1 MLWDLD
7 TGERSRNDDL
17 LVSEEAARFLRISP
31 QTLNNWRSAGKGPP
45 HVKMGGR
52 VAYRRSV
59 LVTWAESRETR
70 GSGGRQGPPRLK
82 IKVRPYTNDP
92 TRHHVDVRI
101 EDPTTD
107 QKSLIRRRLVAPSG
121 MDPLAARVWGEE
133 QAKLILR
140 DLVRKVRGEEESAK
154 PTNKPITVDAPLKDR
169 VMTMSEFW
177 DRFFPR
183 YVARQKKG
191 TQDSYVTIWHR
202 HLRPLLGDTPLDL
215 IDRSAIARVCD
226 AAEDKELDPATVR
239 QILAKLNKALRWAM
253 SKGLTPE
260 VVLPKLE
267 SEKTEQA
274 KKKVKVLYSRDD
286 LKRLLAAAKC
296 VADEALIMLAWHG
309 ALRIGE
315 IPALKWADID
325 WSTKIMTIS
334 RNVYKSRVQDN
345 PKGEVGPVPM
355 SSKLIAIL
363 QRMKRDDGSPWVFPP
378 GRKTDLAWWTDPSAR
393 KRMQALQLEA
403 GLPVLGPHRVRHS
416 VLTHLA
422 NRNVSPYSLQAF
434 ARHAN
439 MRTTLDYYVHLK
451 KAELAAVAV
460 DVLDEEDA
468 LDSGAPPK
476 RDNAKRS
483 RGKARGNDVAITG
496 NTPEFVDGLMN

>member
-1 MLWDLD
+1 MARDQDLR
-7 TGERSRNDDL
+7 ERSRDEDL
-17 LVSEEAARFLRISP
+17 LINDEAARLLRISP
-31 QTLNNWRSAGKGPP
+31 QTLSNWRSAGKGPA
-45 HVKMGGR
+45 HVRMGGR

-59 LVTWAESRETR
+59 LVAWAESRETR
-70 GSGGRQGPPRLK
+70 GPGGRQGPPRLK
-82 IKVRPYTNDP
+82 ITVRPYNNDP

-121 MDPLAARVWGEE
+121 MDALAAKAWGEE
-133 QAKLILR
+133 QAKLLLR
-140 DLVRKVRGEEESAK
+140 NLVRRVRGEEENIKAN
-154 PTNKPITVDAPLKDR
+154 NKSTTIDTPRKDQ
-169 VMTMSEFW
+169 VLTMSEFW

-191 TQDSYVTIWHR
+191 TQDSYITIWHR
-202 HLRPLLGDTPLDL
+202 HLRPQLGDTPLD
-215 IDRSAIARVCD
+215 
-226 AAEDKELDPATVR
+226 KQLDPATIR
-239 QILAKLNKALRWAM
+239 QIQAKLNKALRWAM

-267 SEKTEQA
+267 SEKTEKA
-274 KKKVKVLYSRDD
+274 KKKAKALYSRDD
-286 LKRLLAAAKC
+286 LKRLLAAAKS
-296 VADEALIMLAWHG
+296 VEDEALVLLAWHG

-355 SSKLIAIL
+355 SSRLVAVL

-393 KRMQALQLEA
+393 GRMQALQLQA

-422 NRNVSPYSLQAF
+422 NKNVSPYSLQAF

-468 LDSGAPPK
+468 LDNGAPPK
-476 RDNAKRS
+476 RDNAKRP
-483 RGKARGNDVAITG
+483 RGKARGKSVATAG
-496 NTPEFVDGLMN
+496 NPPEFADRMMN